1 MPARILLR
9 RDTSAN
15 WETNNP
21 ILSLGEPG
29 VETDTLRVKLGDGV
43 SNWQTLDYAISLDF
57 ADLQNTP
64 TTVAGY
70 GITDALSLDAL
81 SVNTTSPTV
90 SNGDLEYD
98 TETGEITYTPPNVDK
113 QAKDAA
119 VVYAVALGG

>member
-9 RDTSAN
+9 RDTSTN

-57 ADLQNTP
+57 SDLQNTP

-98 TETGEITYTPPNVDK
+98 TETGEITFTPPNVDK

>member
-9 RDTSAN
+9 RDTSTN

-57 ADLQNTP
+57 SDLQNTP